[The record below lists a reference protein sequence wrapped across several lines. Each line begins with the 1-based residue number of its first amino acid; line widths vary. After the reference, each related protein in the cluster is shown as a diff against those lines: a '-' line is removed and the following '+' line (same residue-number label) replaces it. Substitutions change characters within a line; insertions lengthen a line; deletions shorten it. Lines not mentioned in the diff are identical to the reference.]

1 MAIEHN
7 RSSNS
12 LPRVS
17 VIVPCRNEARF
28 IARCLESIVAN
39 DYPRDKLEILVVDGM
54 SDDQTWNIVG
64 DIARERPEVKGLRNP
79 RLITPAALNLGIS
92 HARGEIVFRIDAHAR
107 VARDYLRLCVEGLRK
122 HEADNIGGAMETLPA
137 HDGLVAKAIAA
148 SMSHP
153 FGVGNS
159 DFRVGTEQVIATD
172 TVFGGCY
179 RREVFER
186 IGLFNE
192 RLMRTQDMEFNQRLR
207 KAGGRILLDPT
218 IRCCYYASPDLKS
231 FARHNFDDGMWAIL
245 PFAHSEVVPVRIR
258 HLVPGAFTGAII
270 LSSILGIWLEPLR
283 FLLVAMMGIYVAAS
297 LVSSIHIA
305 WRKHDFRYA
314 CLLPLVLG
322 IRHFAYGFGSLYA
335 VMKLVCNRKFMSN
348 ALWRAKIKPA

>member
-1 MAIEHN
+1 MDSQSIRCAARWTDCCLRRFVGRRKSADSKHQHVNGSRRIWRRKSKNCSRSEVARCQNSSKWTDCSSNSKRRLAGLSRKPRWRFSSSPSHSMAIEHN

-122 HEADNIGGAMETLPA
+122 HEADNIG
-137 HDGLVAKAIAA
+137 
-148 SMSHP
+148 
-153 FGVGNS
+153 
-159 DFRVGTEQVIATD
+159 
-172 TVFGGCY
+172 
-179 RREVFER
+179 
-186 IGLFNE
+186 
-192 RLMRTQDMEFNQRLR
+192 
-207 KAGGRILLDPT
+207 
-218 IRCCYYASPDLKS
+218 
-231 FARHNFDDGMWAIL
+231 
-245 PFAHSEVVPVRIR
+245 
-258 HLVPGAFTGAII
+258 
-270 LSSILGIWLEPLR
+270 
-283 FLLVAMMGIYVAAS
+283 
-297 LVSSIHIA
+297 
-305 WRKHDFRYA
+305 
-314 CLLPLVLG
+314 
-322 IRHFAYGFGSLYA
+322 
-335 VMKLVCNRKFMSN
+335 
-348 ALWRAKIKPA
+348 